1 MKIGRRL
8 AQVIENAIVV
18 KLDGFIVSTSSIDT
32 SVELLDKNDLREDTF
47 TLCGVQT
54 KYDESLDHSNLDLAK
69 DIVNIYKAGNLKPAV
84 FKIENSA
91 VKSVEFI

>member
-1 MKIGRRL
+1 MKIGCRL
-8 AQVIENAIVV
+8 AQVIENATVV

-47 TLCGVQT
+47 TLCGVRT
-54 KYDESLDHSNLDLAK
+54 KYDESLDHSKLDLAK